1 MSESLLPNYD
11 NDNYLEQNDE
21 ANYSGED
28 MDETDSPKKDG
39 CGNQA
44 AECSSSTTKSIGS
57 DSSYGDRSKLLC
69 TNNTKSPGVKRP
81 GQVLQI
87 RTDVNGAQTIDHED
101 EVGECKIST
110 ITLSSDI
117 KGLEK
122 KIEYISESQLD
133 KIPNGM
139 LSKCMER
146 SSISN
151 SYETLS
157 DDCMPATTKR
167 SQNELFKMI
176 FTNTGIRVISDKEYV
191 V

>member
-1 MSESLLPNYD
+1 MSGSALSNYD

-39 CGNQA
+39 SGSQA

-69 TNNTKSPGVKRP
+69 SNSKTTGVKRP

-87 RTDVNGAQTIDHED
+87 RPEINGARTIDHED

-117 KGLEK
+117 KALEK
-122 KIEYISESQLD
+122 KIEYISDGQLNNFS
-133 KIPNGM
+133 NGM
-139 LSKCMER
+139 LGKCLER
-146 SSISN
+146 SSVSE

-157 DDCMPATTKR
+157 DDCLPSTTKR
-167 SQNELFKMI
+167 SQNELIQFI
-176 FTNTGIRVISDKEYV
+176 FTSTGIRVISDKEYV